1 MGAAFAPQRTAFIAM
16 FAFAAPATLDCGGV
30 GHAVPGREEEET
42 TMRTSPW
49 WAGSHVLLAVLA
61 FALCAPVASAQI
73 GDPARGK
80 TLYRDTYKC
89 TDCHAVNP
97 GPNIDTVLAGGVTSG
112 GILDSIRDESQM
124 TVRYASTLAQ
134 NATDVADIAAYLA
147 SVMKPGVPDLN
158 QHGLTG
164 SWFKPATS
172 GQGVEVEIFPDLS
185 SPGHGY
191 TQVSWFTYDATAGG
205 ADHQRWY
212 TASGPVV
219 TGPASATLTIYQ
231 NASGNF
237 DALPVTAA
245 TAVGT
250 AVLSF
255 DTCTSGR
262 FSYAFTDG
270 SGRAGSIPLTRLTQ
284 NMTCS
289 TTSARPTDAD
299 FAFSGNWLDPATSGQ
314 GVTLE
319 VNPASSTAFVA
330 WYTYAPNAAGTGPSG
345 ERWYTGQGAF
355 AAGARAIPLT
365 FYQTTGGMFDTPTP
379 PGQTSVVVG
388 TGTLTFQ
395 SCTSATLAF
404 TFTGGSSS
412 GASGSI
418 ALSRIGPTPPGC
430 S

>member
-1 MGAAFAPQRTAFIAM
+1 
-16 FAFAAPATLDCGGV
+16 LV
-30 GHAVPGREEEET
+30 
-42 TMRTSPW
+42 
-49 WAGSHVLLAVLA
+49 
-61 FALCAPVASAQI
+61 ALCAPVAGAHG

-89 TDCHAVNP
+89 ADCHALNP
-97 GPNIDTVLAGGVTSG
+97 GPTVDTVLTGGVTSK
-112 GILDSIRDESQM
+112 GIVDSIRDESQM
-124 TVRYASTLAQ
+124 TGRYTSTLAQ
-134 NATDVADIAAYLA
+134 NAPDVADIAAYLA
-147 SVMKPGVPDLN
+147 SVMMPGVPDLN

-164 SWFKPATS
+164 SWYEPPTS
-172 GQGVEVEIFPDLS
+172 GQGVEVEIFPDMV
-185 SPGHGY
+185 SPDVGLA
-191 TQVSWFTYDATAGG
+191 QVSWFTYDVTAGG

-212 TASGPVV
+212 TASGPVN

-237 DALPVTAA
+237 DALPVTTA

-255 DTCTSGR
+255 DTCASGR
-262 FSYAFTDG
+262 FSYAFADG
-270 SGRAGSIPLTRLTQ
+270 SGRAGSIALTRLTQ

-289 TTSARPTDAD
+289 STPAPPTNAD
-299 FAFSGNWLDPATSGQ
+299 FALSGNWLDPTTSGQ
-314 GVTLE
+314 GITLE
-319 VNPASSTAFVA
+319 VNTASNTAFLA
-330 WYTYAPNAAGTGPSG
+330 WYTYVPNGAGSGPTG

-355 AAGARAIPLT
+355 TAGMRAIPLT
-365 FYQTTGGMFDTPTP
+365 YYQTTGGAFDTPTP
-379 PGQTSVVVG
+379 PGQASVVVG

-404 TFTGGSSS
+404 TFTGGSSGGMS
-412 GASGSI
+412 GAI

>member
-1 MGAAFAPQRTAFIAM
+1 
-16 FAFAAPATLDCGGV
+16 
-30 GHAVPGREEEET
+30 
-42 TMRTSPW
+42 MRTSPRW
-49 WAGSHVLLAVLA
+49 LASSALAVLA
-61 FALCAPVASAQI
+61 SALCAAGAHAQV
-73 GDPARGK
+73 GDPALGK

-89 TDCHAVNP
+89 NDCHATNP
-97 GPNIDTVLAGGVTSG
+97 GPNVDTVLTGGVTSD
-112 GILDSIRDESQM
+112 GILNSIRDESQM
-124 TVRYASTLAQ
+124 TGRYSGTLAQ
-134 NATDVADIAAYLA
+134 NAVDVADIAAYLA
-147 SVMKPGVPDLN
+147 SVMMPGVPDLN

-164 SWFKPATS
+164 SWYKAATS
-172 GQGVEVEIFPDLS
+172 GQGVEVEIFPDMLS
-185 SPGHGY
+185 ARHGF
-191 TQVSWFTYDATAGG
+191 TQVSWFTYDVTAGG
-205 ADHQRWY
+205 PDHQRWY
-212 TASGPVV
+212 TASGPVL

-237 DALPVTAA
+237 DALPVTTA

-270 SGRAGSIPLTRLTQ
+270 SGRAGSIALTRLTQ

-289 TTSARPTDAD
+289 TTSARPTNAD

-314 GVTLE
+314 GITLE
-319 VNPASSTAFVA
+319 INPASNTAFIA
-330 WYTYAPNAAGTGPSG
+330 WYTYAPNAVGTGPTG
-345 ERWYTGQGAF
+345 QRWYTAQGAF

-379 PGQTSVVVG
+379 PGQASVVVG

-395 SCTSATLAF
+395 SCTTATLAF
-404 TFTGGSSS
+404 AFTAGSSS
-412 GASGSI
+412 GLSGSI